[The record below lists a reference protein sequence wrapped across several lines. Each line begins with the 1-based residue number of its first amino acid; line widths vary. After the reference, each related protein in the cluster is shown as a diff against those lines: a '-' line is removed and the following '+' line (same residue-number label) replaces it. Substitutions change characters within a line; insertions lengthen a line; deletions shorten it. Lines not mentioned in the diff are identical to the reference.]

1 MKRIAALAGFNNA
14 HDYLVHLATRESGL
28 VIAARKRTAPWGA
41 WLNGGGTPPTPNST
55 TETGKVDLC
64 VPDNLSDGEPDTA
77 VRAKKVGLIL
87 YFNPSLSV
95 NTSPSFCPPFSN
107 TYRYY
112 RGT

>member
-64 VPDNLSDGEPDTA
+64 VPDNLSDGVPDSV
-77 VRAKKVGLIL
+77 VRAKKVGLISC
-87 YFNPSLSV
+87 FKPNLSV
-95 NTSPSFCPPFSN
+95 NTSPSIFHPFSN
-107 TYRYY
+107 TFG
-112 RGT
+112 GT